1 MAYQRAGQPDTRWA
15 AILAGCTLAFVL
27 AVIAASA
34 HVRLGS
40 DPARAASAASIDA
53 ARDVRKGAG
62 AVAAIGVMAL
72 AVAAPVVGATRAAL
86 GAAAL
91 AALAMTVVLSLV
103 GLATGIGPPPW
114 AAYTNQ
120 LGGVLLAGVLGWLFG
135 RASARLEPA
144 AQSRQLAG
152 IALLFCVLQA
162 AFGGALATLLRDSPV
177 LLLVLH
183 AATGL
188 AVMCFALALAVA
200 LGRTGGGPEGTL
212 IAACAVGVPLIGLA
226 CTLAASSTALQ
237 LVHSLGGAMLLAGV
251 TYALGRLAREA

>member
-27 AVIAASA
+27 AVIGASA
-34 HVRLGS
+34 HVRLGN
-40 DPARAASAASIDA
+40 DPVRGASAGSIDA

-62 AVAAIGVMAL
+62 ALAAIGVIAL
-72 AVAAPVVGATRAAL
+72 AVAAPLVGATRAGL
-86 GAAAL
+86 GAAAWV
-91 AALAMTVVLSLV
+91 ALAMTAVLSLV

-144 AQSRQLAG
+144 ARSGQLARVT
-152 IALLFCVLQA
+152 LLFCVLQA
-162 AFGGALATLLRDSPV
+162 AFGGASATLLRDSPV

-188 AVMCFALALAVA
+188 AAMCAALALAVA
-200 LGRTGGGPEGTL
+200 LGRMGGRPEARL

-226 CTLAASSTALQ
+226 CAQVASSAGLQ
-237 LVHSLGGAMLLAGV
+237 VAHSLGGAMLLACV
-251 TYALGRLAREA
+251 TYAIGRLAHAA